1 MLGKYRYLFLTLKYQ
16 TMAIATQMT
25 QKSKQE
31 GVQNGRPSSR
41 ERIQDDAQLQPTNHQ
56 GANRSIDL
64 INRPAELE
72 VYPLSRLSF
81 GSVSLSHFSN
91 LLHLSISLSVSSTPS
106 C

>member
-1 MLGKYRYLFLTLKYQ
+1 MCLVKMTQG
-16 TMAIATQMT
+16 MAIATQMT

-41 ERIQDDAQLQPTNHQ
+41 ERIQDNEQRDHINHQ

-72 VYPLSRLSF
+72 VYPLSRLSL
-81 GSVSLSHFSN
+81 GSVSLTHFSN
-91 LLHLSISLSVSSTPS
+91 LLHLSISRSVPSTPS